1 MDNKSNLYNSDLM
14 DHIKNARN
22 YRKISGQHIFAEG
35 LNPLCGD
42 RFEIFLVKQ
51 NEHIH
56 DVSYQCEC
64 CGISM
69 ASASIMTEILKNK
82 SITNANKIVNEF
94 INIIESQKFEVE
106 IDKELV
112 DAVNM
117 VKKFTSRVTCAT
129 LGWSTIKKIL

>member
-51 NEHIH
+51 NEYIH

-82 SITNANKIVNEF
+82 STIDANKIVNEF
-94 INIIESQKFEVE
+94 INTIESQKFDVE

>member
-82 SITNANKIVNEF
+82 SILDANKIVNEF
-94 INIIESQKFEVE
+94 INTIESQKFEVE